1 MTLKSEIE
9 PFVDALKTRK
19 KPVPA
24 SEVLGYIDRIVEI
37 AERGE
42 PVLQPAKPRQ
52 RKAPELD
59 SESLEICLAHIDDS
73 LKVLAQA
80 AMDIM
85 DPVDELMDMPQIGK
99 EKRAELLQVL
109 EACSFQD
116 IVSQRLLIIRQHLT
130 EGKPV
135 NGVSTSL
142 NGHKRDEIHEDDK
155 LLNGPA
161 VANDQAAMDQAAIDA
176 MLNG

>member
-37 AERGE
+37 SERDE
-42 PVLQPAKPRQ
+42 SR
-52 RKAPELD
+52 RKATKSRPPKAPD
-59 SESLEICLAHIDDS
+59 MDRDSLEICLAHIDDS

-85 DPVDELMDMPQIGK
+85 DPIDDLMDMPQIGK

-116 IVSQRLLIIRQHLT
+116 IVSQRLLIVRQHLT
-130 EGKPV
+130 DGAPT
-135 NGVSTSL
+135 NGVSTSIT
-142 NGHKRDEIHEDDK
+142 GRKREEAHEDDK

-161 VANDQAAMDQAAIDA
+161 VANDAAAMDQDAIDA
-176 MLNG
+176 LLNG